1 MFQCRI
7 SNTIKKLSCID
18 GLIFMNQKKK
28 ISLKDNVRF
37 KAVLRSKL
45 LNDVLYLK
53 ENDSPYHD
61 ITIVLS
67 EVCNNLLVFI

>member
-1 MFQCRI
+1 
-7 SNTIKKLSCID
+7 
-18 GLIFMNQKKK
+18 MNQKKK
-28 ISLKDNVRF
+28 TSLKDNVRF

-53 ENDSPYHD
+53 ENDSPYYD